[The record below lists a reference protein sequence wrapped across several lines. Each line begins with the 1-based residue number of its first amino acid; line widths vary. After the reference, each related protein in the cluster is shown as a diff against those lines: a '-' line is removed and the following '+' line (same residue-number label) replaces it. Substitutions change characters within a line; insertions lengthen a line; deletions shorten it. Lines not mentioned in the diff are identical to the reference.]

1 VRGGA
6 GGGGLGL
13 LYAADLVVAADDA
26 RFALGYG
33 ALGLTADG
41 GNTWF
46 LPRMVG
52 VRRAQQLFLL
62 NRRFTAQEALEI
74 GLVSRLA
81 PNDVVEV
88 EALALAAAL
97 AAGPTRAYGAVRRML
112 RQSFETSLSD
122 QLKTEKESIIE
133 ASRSD
138 DAQEG
143 ITAFVAKRRP
153 QFRGGLGKMTRC

>member
-1 VRGGA
+1 M
-6 GGGGLGL
+6 GL
-13 LYAADLVVAADDA
+13 LYAADIVVAADNA

-52 VRRAQQLFLL
+52 MRRAQELFLL
-62 NRRFTAQEALEI
+62 NLRLTAQEAQAF

-81 PNDVVEV
+81 PDDAV
-88 EALALAAAL
+88 EAEALTLAATL

-112 RQSFETSLSD
+112 RQSFETGLSN
-122 QLKTEKESIIE
+122 QLEAEKQSIVA

-143 ITAFVAKRRP
+143 IAAFVAKRRP
-153 QFRGGLGKMTRC
+153 QFRGS